1 MVNKLKIKHIMSNTG
16 IFFGGKDNGSTA
28 KVARKIQETIG
39 AEKASVHNVANATQ
53 KDVEKYD
60 FLILGTAAWGI
71 GEMHTDWERFIDK
84 LIEADLSKTKI
95 ALFGLGDQ
103 KLYPESFVDG
113 MGTIF
118 CRLANKQNV
127 VGYTETRGYHFYY
140 STAEKDGKFVGLAID
155 DDTQPEF
162 TDKRIKDWVKQL
174 KKEAGI

>member
-1 MVNKLKIKHIMSNTG
+1 MSQIG

-28 KVARKIQETIG
+28 KVARKIQESFG
-39 AEKASVHNVANATQ
+39 AGVADIHNVGSSTK

-71 GEMHTDWERFIDK
+71 GEMHSDWERFIDT
-84 LIEADLSKTKI
+84 LIEADIATKKI

-103 KLYPESFVDG
+103 KMYPESFVDG

-118 CRLANKQNV
+118 CRLPHKENV
-127 VGYTETRGYHFYY
+127 VGQTPISGYNFYY

-155 DDTQPEF
+155 DDTQPDF
-162 TDKRIKDWVKQL
+162 TEERILTWVKQIRL
-174 KKEAGI
+174 EANM

>member
-1 MVNKLKIKHIMSNTG
+1 MSNIG

-28 KVARKIQETIG
+28 KVARKIQELFG
-39 AEKASVHNVANATQ
+39 AELASVHNVASATQ
-53 KDVEKYD
+53 NDVEKYD
-60 FLILGTAAWGI
+60 FLVLGTAAWGI

-84 LIEADLSKTKI
+84 LIDTDMANKKV

-118 CRLANKQNV
+118 CRLAHKENV
-127 VGYTETRGYHFYY
+127 VGYTETRGYNFYY
-140 STAEKDGKFVGLAID
+140 STAEKDNKFVGLAID

-162 TDKRIKDWVKQL
+162 TEKRVKDWVKQIR
-174 KKEAGI
+174 KEAGI

>member
-1 MVNKLKIKHIMSNTG
+1 MSKVG
-16 IFFGGKDNGSTA
+16 IFYGGKDSGTTA
-28 KVARKIQETIG
+28 KVARKIQELFGDEI
-39 AEKASVHNVANATQ
+39 ASVHNVAKAQQ

-84 LIEADLSKTKI
+84 LVEADLSNKKI

-118 CRLANKQNV
+118 CRLPYKNNV
-127 VGYTETRGYHFYY
+127 IGYTSTRGYHYYY
-140 STAEKDGKFVGLAID
+140 STAEKDDMFVGLAID
-155 DDTQPEF
+155 NDTQPDL
-162 TDKRIKDWVKQL
+162 TDKRIKDWVKAI
-174 KKEAGI
+174 KKETGF